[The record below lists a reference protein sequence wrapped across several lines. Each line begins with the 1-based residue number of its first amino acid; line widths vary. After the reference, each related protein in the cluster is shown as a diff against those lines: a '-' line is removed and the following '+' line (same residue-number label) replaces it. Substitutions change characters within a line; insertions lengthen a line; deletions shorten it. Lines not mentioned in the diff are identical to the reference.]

1 MSKNNI
7 VKFPVSTPK
16 ERAIEEMSHLLALF
30 QIASET
36 DKQRIWNILEKYEG
50 KLWLK

>member
-1 MSKNNI
+1 MSKSNI

-30 QIASET
+30 QIAS
-36 DKQRIWNILEKYEG
+36 DKDKRIIWAILEKYED